1 MPQGLET
8 VQAPD
13 IRERS
18 DSRERLD
25 AKERYF
31 VASLG
36 RSQYAIPLS
45 LIDRVVRDPDIQGWE
60 GQGVVQGFIL
70 VEGWLVWLVDASQ
83 VFMETPRT
91 QAKGDW
97 LLILK
102 EELGLSRIG
111 VLAEDVKG
119 PVAFARIE
127 HARIVQRRRGEE
139 LDDFR

>member
-1 MPQGLET
+1 GLET

-25 AKERYF
+25 AKERYLLAG
-31 VASLG
+31 VG

-45 LIDRVVRDPDIQGWE
+45 LIDRVVRDPVIHDWD
-60 GQGVVQGFIL
+60 GQGVVHGFVL

-83 VFMETPRT
+83 VFTEMPRM
-91 QAKGDW
+91 QAQGDW

-102 EELGLSRIG
+102 EEQGLSRIG
-111 VLAEDVKG
+111 LLAEDVKG